1 MWKKLVETIAN
12 IGILFFCV
20 QTEFMIFYKLKGVGD
35 FFRILWKYES
45 TSGIYGIITKIYDEC
60 NYGKTILW
68 VSFFIILFFIF
79 GLLYIPL
86 KKFVRKKLL
95 IIEHLSFQNMNFT
108 YVDEEL
114 KEYNCKKYR
123 IDQCEILNSTTLGLN
138 EKVKKI
144 IESVNYETKKIIEYI
159 KKEYQVGYA
168 GIANIPAIFML
179 GYELGDE
186 NKKLLF
192 HKRRDRASDD
202 DFHILQDE
210 ERIYDLKVLET
221 ENNENENGKL
231 LVLIEFTQ
239 PIGDE
244 DIKDVLENNDY
255 ILKYS
260 LGVINYDVVDT
271 AKQINEYA
279 NKIVSDIAK
288 IQKQSNIYEIKIC
301 VAASSAFIFA
311 LGTKFSKTQN
321 IDTIIYQFKN
331 NTYPWGINVTKGIPV
346 ITNEI

>member
-79 GLLYIPL
+79 GLLYILL

-123 IDQCEILNSTTLGLN
+123 IDQCEILNSTTL
-138 EKVKKI
+138 
-144 IESVNYETKKIIEYI
+144 
-159 KKEYQVGYA
+159 
-168 GIANIPAIFML
+168 
-179 GYELGDE
+179 
-186 NKKLLF
+186 
-192 HKRRDRASDD
+192 
-202 DFHILQDE
+202 
-210 ERIYDLKVLET
+210 
-221 ENNENENGKL
+221 
-231 LVLIEFTQ
+231 
-239 PIGDE
+239 
-244 DIKDVLENNDY
+244 
-255 ILKYS
+255 
-260 LGVINYDVVDT
+260 
-271 AKQINEYA
+271 
-279 NKIVSDIAK
+279 
-288 IQKQSNIYEIKIC
+288 
-301 VAASSAFIFA
+301 
-311 LGTKFSKTQN
+311 
-321 IDTIIYQFKN
+321 
-331 NTYPWGINVTKGIPV
+331 
-346 ITNEI
+346 

>member
-79 GLLYIPL
+79 GLLYILL

-221 ENNENENGKL
+221 ENN
-231 LVLIEFTQ
+231 
-239 PIGDE
+239 
-244 DIKDVLENNDY
+244 DY

>member
-1 MWKKLVETIAN
+1 
-12 IGILFFCV
+12 
-20 QTEFMIFYKLKGVGD
+20 
-35 FFRILWKYES
+35 
-45 TSGIYGIITKIYDEC
+45 
-60 NYGKTILW
+60 
-68 VSFFIILFFIF
+68 
-79 GLLYIPL
+79 
-86 KKFVRKKLL
+86 
-95 IIEHLSFQNMNFT
+95 MNFT